1 MENTMKKN
9 RMIKYLMGLV
19 VAGIT
24 VGCTKDFIER
34 PPVDTIVDVNFYQT
48 PEQLLAA
55 SAPLYNLVWFAYN
68 DKASH
73 GIGDG
78 RGGTFSANYSYQ
90 LENIQFRTTGV
101 TQENANSWRA
111 FFNVVG
117 QANALINN
125 VNKYTPESVPSDVKE
140 HVIAEA
146 RFMRGLAY
154 SFLVMNY
161 GPVPLLT
168 DNVAVLQDTTVSRNT
183 EESVW
188 EFICRDLRYGT
199 THLPESPVKV
209 GRVTSWSAKAMLAK
223 MYLTRAGLGRT
234 VGNRDQTYLDSAK
247 VLAKEVVD
255 SKVYELVKEYEDLFK
270 TANNNNPETVFALQ
284 WVYNGSNWGSQNSV
298 QAFLAFSGSITGF
311 SDGWG
316 GDLGASLYM
325 LSQYEGLV
333 ELNPDNTAVGFKS
346 TKDKRLR
353 GTFMMPGAHY
363 DYITNQVLN
372 EAGVPEKEPL
382 VVPTGSGGF
391 NSRAWVKKYVV
402 GRPED
407 NAGKVLQQRTEVQTY
422 MLRYADVLLVL
433 AEAIMG
439 NSTSTGDADA
449 LAAYN
454 AVRERAGLAPK
465 TIITWDDIFKERQV
479 ELAME
484 GQIWYDYVRLSYYD
498 DLRAYKLLKEQHRG
512 FTKITPDDTENATA
526 WKVEEDTGSNVP
538 DYYDVNSGN
547 FRLPYPEA
555 ELDKAPNLKKAPV
568 PYEFN

>member
-1 MENTMKKN
+1 
-9 RMIKYLMGLV
+9 
-19 VAGIT
+19 
-24 VGCTKDFIER
+24 
-34 PPVDTIVDVNFYQT
+34 
-48 PEQLLAA
+48 
-55 SAPLYNLVWFAYN
+55 
-68 DKASH
+68 
-73 GIGDG
+73 
-78 RGGTFSANYSYQ
+78 
-90 LENIQFRTTGV
+90 
-101 TQENANSWRA
+101 
-111 FFNVVG
+111 
-117 QANALINN
+117 
-125 VNKYTPESVPSDVKE
+125 
-140 HVIAEA
+140 
-146 RFMRGLAY
+146 
-154 SFLVMNY
+154 
-161 GPVPLLT
+161 
-168 DNVAVLQDTTVSRNT
+168 
-183 EESVW
+183 
-188 EFICRDLRYGT
+188 
-199 THLPESPVKV
+199 
-209 GRVTSWSAKAMLAK
+209 
-223 MYLTRAGLGRT
+223 
-234 VGNRDQTYLDSAK
+234 
-247 VLAKEVVD
+247 
-255 SKVYELVKEYEDLFK
+255 
-270 TANNNNPETVFALQ
+270 
-284 WVYNGSNWGSQNSV
+284 
-298 QAFLAFSGSITGF
+298 
-311 SDGWG
+311 
-316 GDLGASLYM
+316 
-325 LSQYEGLV
+325 
-333 ELNPDNTAVGFKS
+333 
-346 TKDKRLR
+346 
-353 GTFMMPGAHY
+353 MPGAHY